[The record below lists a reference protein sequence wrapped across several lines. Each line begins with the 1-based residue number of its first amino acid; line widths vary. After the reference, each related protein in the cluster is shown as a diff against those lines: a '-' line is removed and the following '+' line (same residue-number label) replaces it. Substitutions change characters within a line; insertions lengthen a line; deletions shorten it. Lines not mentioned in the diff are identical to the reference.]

1 MDFIRTRTAKLRS
14 LGKRLLTRRARA
26 SNSIAPAPAPE
37 EVEQRQTSSSSR
49 QASSRLRQAS
59 SRLRRL
65 TRRAKTRIAPAS
77 EKVEQSQASPR
88 QRSSSPRTKTLKREQ
103 AIADFSIR
111 NRSKTAARKLQRSV
125 RRARSRAIVS
135 DEECGICLGPMLYP
149 RATRTLICGHTFH
162 RNCIDKWIIIDP
174 SCPTC
179 RQSIEPKRKHH
190 LQQFIPNPGSATI
203 SDIKRANAL
212 IKGLRNAA
220 TIDEAILLLFE
231 TQKIIYNMQISDQ
244 EEITKKA
251 RKAWYK
257 THDRLQRTTTT

>member
-1 MDFIRTRTAKLRS
+1 
-14 LGKRLLTRRARA
+14 
-26 SNSIAPAPAPE
+26 
-37 EVEQRQTSSSSR
+37 
-49 QASSRLRQAS
+49 
-59 SRLRRL
+59 
-65 TRRAKTRIAPAS
+65 
-77 EKVEQSQASPR
+77 
-88 QRSSSPRTKTLKREQ
+88 
-103 AIADFSIR
+103 
-111 NRSKTAARKLQRSV
+111 
-125 RRARSRAIVS
+125 
-135 DEECGICLGPMLYP
+135 MLYP
-149 RATRTLICGHTFH
+149 RLTRTLICGHTFH
-162 RNCIDKWIIIDP
+162 RDCIDEWIKFDP

-179 RQSIEPKRKHH
+179 RQSIKPKREHH

-231 TQKIIYNMQISDQ
+231 TQKIISNMQISDQ